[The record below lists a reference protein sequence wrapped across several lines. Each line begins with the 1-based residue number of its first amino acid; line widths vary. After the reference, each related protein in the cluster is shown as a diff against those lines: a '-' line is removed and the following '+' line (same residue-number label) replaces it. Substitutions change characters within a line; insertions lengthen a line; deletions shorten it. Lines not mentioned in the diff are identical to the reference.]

1 MMDKEIDFREKR
13 EPENLGIGSNMSTK
27 NGRVKP
33 LVKLKQRKIHSSAAL
48 YGSSVNDFMF
58 AVQRNVYYVNFALH
72 AKFID
77 RQNQPQTNEQSLPAW
92 LAD

>member
-1 MMDKEIDFREKR
+1 MIDREIDFTIKR

-27 NGRVKP
+27 NGRAKP

-48 YGSSVNDFMF
+48 YGSNLYDFVF
-58 AVQRNVYYVNFALH
+58 AIHNNIYYVNFALH